1 MNWGSVLTTAGDLV
15 FAGGTNDRQF
25 RAYDAKTGEEL
36 WHFRTNSGIM
46 APPSTFEVN
55 GVQYIAV
62 AVRLR
67 RRSRVP
73 AEPDGRA
80 GRLERGRAAGRR
92 HLGVR
97 RLQVNAEA
105 PTSS

>member
-36 WHFRTNSGIM
+36 WHFRTNSGIQ

-62 AVRLR
+62 ESGYGVDPAFQQRLM
-67 RRSRVP
+67 S
-73 AEPDGRA
+73 RA
-80 GRLERGRAAGRR
+80 GRLECGRAAGRGR
-92 HLGVR
+92 LGVR
-97 RLQVNAEA
+97 
-105 PTSS
+105 SSK